1 MRTFASLALV
11 ILALD
16 LMAFDSADW
25 LGKREL
31 LTREAERLR
40 AAYTNCVARLE
51 APADDVTV
59 PVETFPDG
67 SVKVV
72 IHAKR
77 AQYFADT
84 GLVWAEGVTVKRF
97 AYIAEIHHPETVGR
111 VTVARASAVIVPD
124 ERTLTKF
131 KEPPPAAR
139 VSVLADPHAELVNN
153 ALTSAEFSSAL
164 NGIYNYVIR
173 THPEIDT

>member
-84 GLVWAEGVTVKRF
+84 GLVWAEGVTAAASCSCWWK
-97 AYIAEIHHPETVGR
+97 
-111 VTVARASAVIVPD
+111 ASAASLCP
-124 ERTLTKF
+124 RRSKPMST
-131 KEPPPAAR
+131 
-139 VSVLADPHAELVNN
+139 
-153 ALTSAEFSSAL
+153 
-164 NGIYNYVIR
+164 
-173 THPEIDT
+173 